1 MGRIILTLA
10 LAVSSLTP
18 QDIKWKKSWPE
29 ALKEAKDSKK
39 LAILVFFNKGL
50 KDCQRFE
57 ADTLP
62 NPSVVSALQ
71 QHVCALIDPDGTDE
85 ENALWQKHGQVR
97 PPMTYVYDPDG
108 KLLTSIS
115 ALKADIYA
123 GALASA
129 KPAYFDKILPA
140 REVLAKDP
148 NNADKLTMLGEAY
161 AKLNNETE
169 SAAAYGKAVDA
180 LVKKGDKA
188 GALGLLGKQLDSYYD
203 MKWYVPA
210 RQCCKQ
216 IAELD
221 PSDST
226 KLNAKAAWIVGMAD
240 CKEAKWQNAITGMR
254 AACDKYKDAP
264 NLDQMLFTL
273 GSAYMYSRDKEN
285 AIAIFD
291 EICKKFPNSET
302 ANIAKIQV
310 DKLRK

>member
-1 MGRIILTLA
+1 MGRLAVILA
-10 LAVSSLTP
+10 LGLSMSP
-18 QDIKWKKSWPE
+18 QEIKWKTSWAE
-29 ALKEAKDSKK
+29 ALKEAKASRK
-39 LAILVFFNKGL
+39 LAVLVFFNKGL
-50 KDCQRFE
+50 KDCQKFE

-62 NPSVVSALQ
+62 NSSVVAALQ
-71 QHVCALIDPDGTDE
+71 QHVCAKIDPDGTDE
-85 ENALWQKHGQVR
+85 DNALWQKHGQVR

-123 GALASA
+123 GALAAA
-129 KPAYFDKILPA
+129 KPAYFDKIQPA
-140 REVLAKDP
+140 REALARDP
-148 NNADKLTMLGEAY
+148 NQADKLVMLGEAY
-161 AKLNNETE
+161 VKLDNSGE
-169 SAAAYGKAVDA
+169 SAQAYGKAVDV
-180 LVKKGDKA
+180 LVKKHDQA
-188 GALGLLGKQLDSYYD
+188 GALKLLEAQLNSYYD
-203 MKWYVPA
+203 VKWYVPA
-210 RQCCKQ
+210 RDCCKR

-254 AACDKYKDAP
+254 SACDRYKDAP

-273 GSAYMYSRDKEN
+273 GSAYMYARDTTN

-291 EICKKFPNSET
+291 EIVKKFPKSET
-302 ANIAKIQV
+302 ANIAQIQL

>member
-1 MGRIILTLA
+1 MGRIILSAALLSLLA
-10 LAVSSLTP
+10 P
-18 QDIKWKKSWPE
+18 QDIKWKKNWPE
-29 ALKEAKDSKK
+29 ALKEAKASKK
-39 LAILVFFNKGL
+39 LAVLVFFNKAP

-62 NPSVVSALQ
+62 NPAVISALQ
-71 QHVCALIDPDGTDE
+71 QHVCAMIDPEGTDE
-85 ENALWQKHGQVR
+85 DNALWQKHGQPR

-108 KLLTSIS
+108 KMLTSIS
-115 ALKADIYA
+115 ALKPDIYA
-123 GALASA
+123 GSLASA

-140 REVLAKDP
+140 REALAKDP
-148 NNADKLTMLGEAY
+148 NQADKLKMLGEAY
-161 AKLNNETE
+161 VKLNNDAE
-169 SAAAYGKAVDA
+169 SAAAYGKAVDV
-180 LVKKGDKA
+180 LVKKNDKA
-188 GALGLLGKQLDSYYD
+188 GALKLLEEQLNTYYD

-221 PSDST
+221 PADST
-226 KLNAKAAWIVGMAD
+226 KNNAKAAWIVGMAD

-254 AACDKYKDAP
+254 AACDRYKDAP

-273 GSAYMYSRDKEN
+273 GSAYMYSKDKEN
-285 AIAIFD
+285 ALAIFD

-302 ANIAKIQV
+302 ANIAKIQA

>member
-1 MGRIILTLA
+1 MGRVAVILA
-10 LAVSSLTP
+10 LALSLSP
-18 QDIKWKKSWPE
+18 QEIKWKTSWAE
-29 ALKEAKDSKK
+29 ALKEAKASKK
-39 LAILVFFNKGL
+39 LAVLIFFNKGL
-50 KDCQRFE
+50 KDCQKFE

-62 NPSVVSALQ
+62 NSSVVAALQ
-71 QHVCALIDPDGTDE
+71 QHVCAKIDPDGTDE
-85 ENALWQKHGQVR
+85 DNALWQKHGQVR

-123 GALASA
+123 GALAAA
-129 KPAYFDKILPA
+129 KPAYFDKIMPA
-140 REVLAKDP
+140 REALARDP
-148 NNADKLTMLGEAY
+148 NQADKLVMLGEAY
-161 AKLNNETE
+161 VKLDNSGE
-169 SAAAYGKAVDA
+169 SAQSYGKAVDV
-180 LVKKGDKA
+180 LMKKNDKA
-188 GALGLLGKQLDSYYD
+188 GALKLLEAQLNSYYD
-203 MKWYVPA
+203 VKWYVPA
-210 RQCCKQ
+210 RDCCKR

-254 AACDKYKDAP
+254 SACDRYKDAS

-273 GSAYMYSRDKEN
+273 GSAYMYARDTTN

-291 EICKKFPNSET
+291 EIVKKFPKSET
-302 ANIAKIQV
+302 ANIAQIQL